1 LHNKKTYRNQR
12 ILEMAK
18 RKCPQNPQ
26 QDGVCGCP
34 SFWRHLKAPT
44 KSNNKSMCTPNT
56 KFSPATLFTKNDRD
70 EDSDPYDRKRQKRED
85 SVLPQAGVLGL
96 SPSESLAYR
105 SSKLGIGEYDGL
117 KQITAKADRRARK
130 SGSARKKT
138 QMANTHVRML
148 VDYDL
153 PTGDER
159 LQWDTDEVRRMV
171 GEIA

>member
-1 LHNKKTYRNQR
+1 
-12 ILEMAK
+12 
-18 RKCPQNPQ
+18 
-26 QDGVCGCP
+26 
-34 SFWRHLKAPT
+34 
-44 KSNNKSMCTPNT
+44 MCTPNT

-70 EDSDPYDRKRQKRED
+70 DDSDLYDRKRQKRED

-117 KQITAKADRRARK
+117 KQITAKANRRARK
-130 SGSARKKT
+130 GGSARKKR
-138 QMANTHVRML
+138 QMVKTPMRML